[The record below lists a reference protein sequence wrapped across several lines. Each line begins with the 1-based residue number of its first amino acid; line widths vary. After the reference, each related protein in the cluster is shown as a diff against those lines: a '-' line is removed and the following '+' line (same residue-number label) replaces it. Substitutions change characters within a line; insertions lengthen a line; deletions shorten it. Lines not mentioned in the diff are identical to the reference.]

1 MRILYDVGFA
11 HGVPFRKKEQFNKAL
26 VEITDYLLD
35 VTLTDLEPPTDK
47 IDKLF
52 VESLS
57 ANEKYNLESLK
68 DGSSWISPIK
78 KLYKKYKPQL
88 IGIERTSYYFM
99 HSLSAYVT
107 TNSRNK
113 ILSKI
118 FGKLED
124 VFSEARTQY
133 FAKTISEELKEGE
146 IGLALHGEAHEIT
159 NYLNRMAPDI
169 AVYPVRNKMLD
180 LMIEN
185 MIRLQKQK
193 FLKW

>member
-11 HGVPFRKKEQFNKAL
+11 HGVPFRKKDQFNKAL

-35 VTLTDLEPPTDK
+35 VTLTDLLPTDK
-47 IDKLF
+47 VDKFF

-57 ANEKYNLESLK
+57 ANENYSLESLK
-68 DGSSWISPIK
+68 DGSPWVSPIK

-88 IGIERTSYYFM
+88 IGIERKSYYFM
-99 HSLSAYVT
+99 HGLSAYVT

-113 ILSKI
+113 ILSKV

-124 VFSEARTQY
+124 VFSEARTRY
-133 FAKTISEELKEGE
+133 FAKAISEELKGGE
-146 IGLALHGEAHEIT
+146 TGVALHGEAHEIT

-169 AVYPVRNKMLD
+169 LVYPVKNKMLD

-193 FLKW
+193 FLKWK